1 MKNANDTKSQKR
13 LEKRFSSAKEI
24 LHNPEKIEQLLE
36 KAENK
41 RVFRLSDKAQK
52 VLSNV
57 PEFIDF
63 IKSYIKREYTE
74 VPAKSL
80 IAITSAL
87 LYFVSPIDAI
97 PDVFLVL
104 GLTDDIAVLAFCLKS
119 FSDDFEKYKKW
130 KEELNNNKT
139 QEQ

>member
-1 MKNANDTKSQKR
+1 MKKEKDAKSQKR

-24 LHNPEKIEQLLE
+24 LNNPEKMEQLLE
-36 KAENK
+36 RTENK
-41 RVFRLSDKAQK
+41 RTFMVSDKAQK

-74 VPAKSL
+74 VPVKTL
-80 IAITSAL
+80 IAIASAL
-87 LYFVSPIDAI
+87 LYFVAPIDAI
-97 PDVFLVL
+97 PDVFLLL
-104 GLTDDIAVLAFCLKS
+104 GLTDDIAILAFCLKS
-119 FSDDFEKYKKW
+119 FGDDFEKYKKW
-130 KEELNNNKT
+130 KENKT